1 MTELPLQRA
10 LGSSSLFQVLL
21 YVGLEMLFANIR
33 VGMCLLDKL
42 IVGVPALVSGSLAR
56 TDGKTWEAAAV

>member
-21 YVGLEMLFANIR
+21 YVGLEMLFPNIR
-33 VGMCLLDKL
+33 AG
-42 IVGVPALVSGSLAR
+42 R
-56 TDGKTWEAAAV
+56 FY